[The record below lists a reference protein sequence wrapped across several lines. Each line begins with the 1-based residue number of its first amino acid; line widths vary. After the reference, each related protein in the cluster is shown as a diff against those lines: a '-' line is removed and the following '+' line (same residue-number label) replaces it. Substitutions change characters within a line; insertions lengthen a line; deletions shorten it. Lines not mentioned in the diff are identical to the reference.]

1 MGLDSLKNAL
11 GLGKDKEIVDIEDE
25 SYDTDEETL
34 AKGAGSNNKVVL
46 ISPRAFSESQTV
58 ADQLKKRNAVIVSL
72 KKVTNDQAR
81 RIVDF
86 LSGTLY
92 AIGGDMQQL
101 GSGIYL
107 CTPKNIDVDGRIA
120 EDSEKK
126 KNTIEDELDF

>member
-1 MGLDSLKNAL
+1 MAFDNLKTAL

>member
-1 MGLDSLKNAL
+1 MAFDSFKTAL
-11 GLGKDKEIVDIEDE
+11 GLGKEKEITDIEDD

-34 AKGAGSNNKVVL
+34 AKASGSNNKVVL